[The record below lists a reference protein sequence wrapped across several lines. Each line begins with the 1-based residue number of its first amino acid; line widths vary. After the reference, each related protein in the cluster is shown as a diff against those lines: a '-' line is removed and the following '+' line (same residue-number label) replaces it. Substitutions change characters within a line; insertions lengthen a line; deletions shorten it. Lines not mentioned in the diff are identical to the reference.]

1 MIGRVALVVHSG
13 SPRSVELASNLEGW
27 LEERGVKVVEEK
39 PELVLALGGDGTMLR
54 AARTA
59 HKEDALVLG
68 VNFGSL
74 GYLPEVEAGDEVKAL
89 EQVFDGAHGIEERM
103 MLLCHCGQQQY
114 VGLNEVL
121 VERSS
126 RHRLVRLAVKIGG
139 EHLSAFN
146 ADGII
151 VATPTGSTA
160 YALSAGGPIVD
171 PRAACLLVVPV
182 SPHMIFS
189 RPMVLHPDQVV
200 EILVDE
206 EGQGAALSLD
216 GALGCDLDPGSR
228 IEVRRHPRPLKLV
241 KLSGPAF
248 IERLR
253 AKLNLPD
260 QT

>member
-1 MIGRVALVVHSG
+1 MIHRVALVVHG
-13 SPRSVELASNLEGW
+13 GHPRSVELASELASW
-27 LEERGVKVVEEK
+27 LARRQIEVVEEA
-39 PELVLALGGDGTMLR
+39 PNLVLALGGDGTMLR
-54 AARTA
+54 AARLA
-59 HKEDALVLG
+59 HKENALVLG

-74 GYLPEVEAGDEVKAL
+74 GYLPEVEAGDEIRAL

-103 MLLCHCGQQQY
+103 MLLCHCGQEQY

-171 PRAACLLVVPV
+171 PRAPCLLVVPV

-189 RPMVLHPDQVV
+189 RPLVLHPDQVI
-200 EILVDE
+200 EIIVDQ
-206 EGQGAALSLD
+206 EGEGGALSLD
-216 GALGCDLDPGSR
+216 GALGCDLDPGAR
-228 IEVRRHPRPLKLV
+228 VVVRRHPRPLKLV

-260 QT
+260 QI

>member
-27 LEERGVKVVEEK
+27 LEERGVEVVEER
-39 PELVLALGGDGTMLR
+39 PDLVLALGGDGTMLR

-216 GALGCDLDPGSR
+216 GALGCDLDPGAR

>member
-1 MIGRVALVVHSG
+1 VIDRVALVVHSG
-13 SPRSVELASNLEGW
+13 NPKSVELASELARW
-27 LEERGVKVVEEK
+27 LAQHGIEVVEER
-39 PELVLALGGDGTMLR
+39 PHLVLALGGDGTMLR
-54 AARTA
+54 AARLA

-74 GYLPEVEAGDEVKAL
+74 GYLPEVEAGDEIKAL
-89 EQVFDGAHGIEERM
+89 ERVLDGAHGIEERM
-103 MLLCHCGQQQY
+103 MLLCDRGQEQY

-121 VERSS
+121 VERAS

-160 YALSAGGPIVD
+160 YALSAGGPIID
-171 PRAACLLVVPV
+171 PRAPCLVVVPV

-189 RPMVLHPDQVV
+189 RPLVLHPDQTV
-200 EILVDE
+200 EITVDQ
-206 EGQGAALSLD
+206 EGEGAALSLD
-216 GALGCDLDPGSR
+216 GAMGCDLDPGAR
-228 IEVRRHPRPLKLV
+228 VVVRTHPRPLKLV

>member
-1 MIGRVALVVHSG
+1 MIDRVALVVHSG
-13 SPRSVELASNLEGW
+13 HPRSVELASELASW
-27 LEERGVKVVEEK
+27 LARRQIEVVEEA
-39 PELVLALGGDGTMLR
+39 PNLVLALGGDGTMLR
-54 AARTA
+54 AARLA
-59 HKEDALVLG
+59 HKENALVLG

-74 GYLPEVEAGDEVKAL
+74 GYLPEVEAGDEIRAL

-103 MLLCHCGQQQY
+103 MLLCHCGQKQY

-139 EHLSAFN
+139 EHLSAFS

-171 PRAACLLVVPV
+171 PRAPCLLVVPV

-189 RPMVLHPDQVV
+189 RPLVLHPDQVI
-200 EILVDE
+200 EIIVDQ
-206 EGQGAALSLD
+206 EGEGAALSLD
-216 GALGCDLDPGSR
+216 GALGCDLDPGAR
-228 IEVRRHPRPLKLV
+228 VVVRRHPRPLKLV

-260 QT
+260 RT

>member
-1 MIGRVALVVHSG
+1 VIGRVALVVHSG
-13 SPRSVELASNLEGW
+13 SPRSVELASKLEGW
-27 LEERGVKVVEEK
+27 LEERGVEVVEER
-39 PELVLALGGDGTMLR
+39 PDLVLALGGDGTMLR

>member
-1 MIGRVALVVHSG
+1 MIDRVALVVHEGNS
-13 SPRSVELASNLEGW
+13 RSVDLARDLAGW
-27 LEERGVKVVEEK
+27 LGRRGIEVSQEH

-54 AARTA
+54 AARLA
-59 HKEDALVLG
+59 HEEDALVLG

-89 EQVFDGAHGIEERM
+89 EQVFEGDHGIEERM
-103 MLLCHCGQQQY
+103 MLSCEHGADHY

-126 RHRLVRLAVKIGG
+126 RHRLVRLAVRIGG
-139 EHLSAFN
+139 EHLSTFN
-146 ADGII
+146 ADGVI

-171 PRAACLLVVPV
+171 PRAPCLLVVPV

-189 RPMVLHPDQVV
+189 RPLVLHPDQAV
-200 EILVDE
+200 EIKVDE
-206 EGQGAALSLD
+206 EGRSAALSLD
-216 GALGCDLDPGSR
+216 GALGCDLEPGAR
-228 IEVRRHPRPLKLV
+228 VLVQRHPRPLKLV